1 LVLDDVFSGL
11 DNKSVVSITTRLLA
25 STGHFRESGRTV
37 ILATHNHRLLP
48 HADQIVVLENGTV
61 RKIGSFE
68 EIEPELPQDHHSS
81 DSDDSSN
88 QEVTATTKAAHLS
101 TLESVLSNV
110 DGESLELD
118 NARRDG
124 KWSVYSYYFKSAGST
139 LMISLVAAIF
149 ICGFTDRF
157 SSS

>member
-1 LVLDDVFSGL
+1 
-11 DNKSVVSITTRLLA
+11 
-25 STGHFRESGRTV
+25 
-37 ILATHNHRLLP
+37 
-48 HADQIVVLENGTV
+48 VVLENGTV

-81 DSDDSSN
+81 DSDDSLN
-88 QEVTATTKAAHLS
+88 QEVTETTKQANLS
-101 TLESVLSNV
+101 TLKNVLSNI
-110 DGESLELD
+110 DGESIELE

-124 KWSVYSYYFKSAGST
+124 KWSVYSYYFKSAGWT